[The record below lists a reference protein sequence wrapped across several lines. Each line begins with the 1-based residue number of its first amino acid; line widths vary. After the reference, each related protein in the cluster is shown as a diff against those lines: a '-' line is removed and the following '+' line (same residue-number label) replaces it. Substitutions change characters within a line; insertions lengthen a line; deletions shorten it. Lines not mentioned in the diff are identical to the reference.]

1 MKAVLIGSAVYRDS
15 FKDLDLIA
23 DSEFVSEITYPQ
35 ESITTGSRG
44 TNHVFRTA
52 GTILEVMVPN
62 PETAHHLVLRAKHK
76 AQRKLFDHL
85 VGVCDLPMLAALK
98 KAHLVSHHKWKH
110 HIGEY
115 AHLKGLLGVDVFVP
129 LNYGLEVEEVFK
141 LHRKEVQE
149 GVKLPKLNV
158 KKDYFFED
166 AEFKIFDHDT
176 VHKAVALGPEPAYTL
191 MQDGEVWCSKKKW
204 DALTPEKKLSCVIE
218 EACVLALERSIIP
231 ALYLDTQ
238 FRGATWAYE
247 FALSKIATTITS
259 GWFREYTIEHY
270 QEAAAARPDYVN
282 TFLEGLKN
290 GLVKIL
296 KPEVVLGV

>member
-1 MKAVLIGSAVYRDS
+1 
-15 FKDLDLIA
+15 
-23 DSEFVSEITYPQ
+23 
-35 ESITTGSRG
+35 
-44 TNHVFRTA
+44 
-52 GTILEVMVPN
+52 MVPN
-62 PETAHHLVLRAKHK
+62 PGTAYDRVLRTEHK
-76 AQRKLFDHL
+76 SRRELFNRWAE
-85 VGVCDLPMLAALK
+85 VCDLPILTALK
-98 KAHLVSHHKWKH
+98 KAHLVCHHKWEH
-110 HIGEY
+110 HIEEY
-115 AHLKGLLGVDVFVP
+115 AHLKGLLGVDIFIP
-129 LNYGLEVEEVFK
+129 LDYGSEVEEIFK

-158 KKDYFFED
+158 KKDYFFEE

-238 FRGATWAYE
+238 FRGAKWAYE
-247 FALSKIATTITS
+247 FALSKIATTITG

-270 QEAAAARPDYVN
+270 HEAAAARPGYVN
-282 TFLEGLKN
+282 AFLEGLKK